1 MAGWIKVHRKILNS
15 EFYRGLTGRQRDVI
29 ITLLLMV
36 NHEPREWIYKGMKY
50 KTEPGQCVTS
60 LQKIADRCGKDCTR
74 EVVRATIKHAESA
87 HFLTHTTHTTHT
99 VISIENWEKYQD
111 VNTEN
116 TQSARNTDTKS
127 TCVLNTNKNIRN
139 KEYKKYSPDSDEFRL
154 SNLLYGLIKKNNP
167 KFKEPNL
174 DNWCGHVDKMLR
186 IDKRSVDDIEAV
198 IRWCQQDD
206 FWHKNILSTDKLR
219 KQFDK
224 LYMNMPKDK
233 KVIPFKKDGDKDDW
247 GYMQP

>member
-1 MAGWIKVHRKILNS
+1 MDGWIKVHRKILNS

-36 NHEPREWIYKGMKY
+36 NHEPREWFYKGVKY
-50 KTEPGQCVTS
+50 KTEPGQCITS

-74 EVVRATIKHAESA
+74 EVVRATIKHAENA
-87 HFLTHTTHTTHT
+87 HFLKQKTHITHT
-99 VISIENWEKYQD
+99 VISIENWGKYQD
-111 VNTEN
+111 TNTDITQDTHNTNTEN
-116 TQSARNTDTKS
+116 TCVS
-127 TCVLNTNKNIRN
+127 TTNKNIRS

-154 SNLLYGLIKKNNP
+154 SNLLYELIKKNNP

-174 DNWCGHVDKMLR
+174 DNWCGHVDKMIRL
-186 IDKRSVDDIEAV
+186 DKRSVDDIEVV
-198 IRWCQQDD
+198 IRWCQEDN

-224 LYMNMPKDK
+224 LYIGMPKSK
-233 KVIPFKKDGDKDDW
+233 KVIPFSKKDGDEDGW
-247 GYMQP
+247 GYM

>member
-36 NHEPREWIYKGMKY
+36 NHEPREWIYKGVKY
-50 KTEPGQCVTS
+50 KTEPGQCITS

-74 EVVRATIKHAESA
+74 EVVRATIKHAENA
-87 HFLTHTTHTTHT
+87 HFLKQKTHTTHT
-99 VISIENWEKYQD
+99 VISIENWYKYQD
-111 VNTEN
+111 TNTEN
-116 TQSARNTDTKS
+116 TQVTHNTNTENACVS
-127 TCVLNTNKNIRN
+127 TTNKNIRN
-139 KEYKKYSPDSDEFRL
+139 KEYKKYSLDSDEFRL
-154 SNLLYGLIKKNNP
+154 SNLLYELIKKNNP

-174 DNWCGHVDKMLR
+174 DNWCGHVDKMIRL
-186 IDKRSVDDIEAV
+186 DKRSIDDIEAV
-198 IRWCQQDD
+198 IRWCQEDN

-224 LYMNMPKDK
+224 LYIGMPKSK
-233 KVIPFKKDGDKDDW
+233 KVIPFGKKDGDEDDW
-247 GYMQP
+247 GYM

>member
-36 NHEPREWIYKGMKY
+36 NHEPREWIYKGAKY
-50 KTEPGQCVTS
+50 KTEPGQCITS

-74 EVVRATIKHAESA
+74 EVVRATIKHAENA
-87 HFLTHTTHTTHT
+87 HFLKQKTHTTHT
-99 VISIENWEKYQD
+99 VISIENWDKYQD
-111 VNTEN
+111 TNTESTQDTHNTNTEN
-116 TQSARNTDTKS
+116 ACFS
-127 TCVLNTNKNIRN
+127 TTNKNIRS

-154 SNLLYGLIKKNNP
+154 SNLLYELIKENNP
-167 KFKEPNL
+167 QFKAPNL
-174 DNWCGHVDKMLR
+174 DNWCGHVDKMIRL
-186 IDKRSVDDIEAV
+186 DKRSVDDIEAV
-198 IRWCQQDD
+198 IRWCQEDN

-224 LYMNMPKDK
+224 LYIGMPKSK
-233 KVIPFKKDGDKDDW
+233 KVIPFGKKDGDEDGW
-247 GYMQP
+247 GYM